1 MKKLFLIP
9 LIFLGCNT
17 FTEKSSNS
25 TTPPSTPQ
33 YYIKV
38 FTIAPVK
45 NAIVIDSNNQVA
57 EFDSNTNRY
66 IFKNPISFPVY
77 IKPSFNTYIDIDY
90 DNQKT
95 ANDILP
101 VTFSQNNP
109 LITFMNRAD
118 LLTTAYYRN
127 DMNISTN
134 EYILSLN
141 NQYGIDFTKND
152 IKTYKLIFSAFN
164 EFMDLNQTNLDNLYN
179 YYLNTNY
186 FFDNYLN
193 NLTDEEKI
201 KYYSFYD
208 TLLLLDK
215 RKVIRA
221 DTIHKPSIPTLLRDN
236 LNIISQN
243 NSLDVF
249 DIKKIDNYI
258 FTASGHDELVKLD
271 NNLLINYKTT
281 PKEDAFAYNIFP
293 QKLNDE
299 CIFIADGI
307 EGIRPFD
314 ITTNTPS
321 SYVSIFQDLVTDIKG
336 YTSALNNKKL
346 LAISTNNGFY
356 LLNTLENFDGN
367 CTIKYEENT
376 TTQIINEGNTTT
388 EVNITTYTPKNLKN
402 EDFLIVNSGKSFSS
416 VFRKDG
422 TYLYVSKEN
431 KLKGFD
437 ISILNRDYIS
447 STATDLTIQN
457 NETPYN
463 LLLTNN
469 DNDLFVSTNKGI
481 QVYDVSNDPSILNF
495 ISEYTSEGATSNYHP
510 KMYFYSQK
518 SLLLFT
524 DGYKGLKILKYDSSF
539 HPMLCGV
546 AYFSPLDNPSAQAK
560 VNSIYVDESTDE
572 VYIGIDSY
580 GIIKTELDNLIF
592 RHCK

>member
-1 MKKLFLIP
+1 MKKLLLIP

-17 FTEKSSNS
+17 FTGKSSTN
-25 TTPPSTPQ
+25 TTNTT

-38 FTIAPVK
+38 FTLAPVRD
-45 NAIVIDSNNQVA
+45 AIVIDSNNQVA
-57 EFDSNTNRY
+57 EFDSNNNRY
-66 IFKNPISFPVY
+66 VFKNPISFPVY
-77 IKPSFNTYIDIDY
+77 VKPSSNTYIDVDY
-90 DNQKT
+90 DNKKS

-101 VTFSQNNP
+101 ITFSENEP

-152 IKTYKLIFSAFN
+152 INTYKLLFSAFN
-164 EFMDLNQTNLDNLYN
+164 EFVDLNQTNLDTLYD
-179 YYLNTNY
+179 YYLNTNH
-186 FFDNYLN
+186 FFNDYLN
-193 NLTDEEKI
+193 NLTDNDKI

-208 TLLLLDK
+208 SLVLLDK
-215 RKVIRA
+215 KKISRA
-221 DTIHKPSIPTLLRDN
+221 DTIHKPSIPTLLRN
-236 LNIISQN
+236 PITILSQN

-249 DIKKIDNYI
+249 DIKKLNNFV

-281 PKEDAFAYNIFP
+281 PKEDAFAYNIFY

-321 SYVSIFQDLVTDIKG
+321 NYVPIFQELVTDIKG

-367 CTIKYEENT
+367 CTIKYETNT
-376 TTQIINEGNTTT
+376 TTQTINEGNSTR
-388 EVNITTYTPKNLKN
+388 EINVTTYTPKTLTT
-402 EDFLIVNSGKSFSS
+402 EDFLIVNQNKSFSS

-422 TYLYVSKEN
+422 TYLYVSQEN

-437 ISILNRDYIS
+437 ISILNKNYIS
-447 STATDLTIQN
+447 STATDLPIQN

-469 DNDLFVSTNKGI
+469 DNDLFISTNKGI

-495 ISEYTSEGATSNYHP
+495 ISEYTSEGATLNYHP

-539 HPMLCGV
+539 NPMLCGV
-546 AYFSPLDNPSAQAK
+546 AYFSPLNDTSAQAK
-560 VNSIYVDESTDE
+560 VNSVYVDETTDE

-580 GIIKTELDNLIF
+580 GIIKVKLDDLLF